1 MKNNMVKVTCYGRT
15 KEMKRNDAIKLYK
28 EGVECC
34 DGSEKERYMNI
45 LIGLMDGKAEVSDEI

>member
-1 MKNNMVKVTCYGRT
+1 MDMVKITCYGRT
-15 KEMKRNDAIKLYK
+15 RTMERNEAIKLYK